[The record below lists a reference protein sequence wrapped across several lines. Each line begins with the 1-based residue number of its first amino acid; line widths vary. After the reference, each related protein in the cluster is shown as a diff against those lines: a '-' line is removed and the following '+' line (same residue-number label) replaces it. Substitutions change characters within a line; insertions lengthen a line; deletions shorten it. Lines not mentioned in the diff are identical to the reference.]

1 MSKNKVRYGLKNVHY
16 APIRESETETV
27 TYEKPVHFPGAV
39 SLTLDAE
46 TGDPTKFFADDEI
59 YFSGAGTNQG
69 YSGTLEMASGDA
81 KDDFDCAVMGF
92 KKDTNGL
99 IFENSDAQASN
110 FALMFEFQGDQSATR
125 YVVYNCSA
133 ARASISGATKEDT
146 INVATDSYA
155 MTATP
160 SPVTHNVQAKCK
172 KGMTGYDNF
181 FDSVT
186 LPAEVTA
193 K

>member
-16 APIRESETETV
+16 APITKDESGTI
-27 TYEKPVHFPGAV
+27 TYAKPVHFPGAV

-46 TGDPTKFFADDEI
+46 TGDPIKFFADDEI
-59 YFSGAGTNQG
+59 YYAGAGTNQG

-81 KDDFDCAVMGF
+81 RDDFDCAVMGF

-110 FALMFEFQGDQSATR
+110 FALMFEFQGDQSGTR

-146 INVATDSYA
+146 IQVATDSYA
-155 MTATP
+155 LTATP
-160 SPVTHNVQAKCK
+160 AEDTHHVQAKCK
-172 KGMTGYDNF
+172 KDQAAYDKF
-181 FDSVT
+181 FDAVA
-186 LPAEVTA
+186 LPAEVA
-193 K
+193 A